1 MKEHIIKRIIPDSIA
16 EELGIQEGDELISIN
31 NQEIKDIFDFQYLTS
46 DEVLEV
52 HIRHQDGQEVIY
64 DIEKDYDQ
72 ELGIDFMEGLMDD
85 YQSCNNRCIFC
96 FIHQMPRGMRKSLYF
111 QDDDSRLS
119 FLQGNYI
126 TLTNLTNEDVERLIE
141 YRLEPI
147 NISIHTMNPELREKM
162 LLNQFAGESL
172 KYLDRFKEAGIR
184 MNGQIVLCKGVNDGI
199 HLEESLEKL
208 LEYMPEMESISV
220 VPAGLTKFRK
230 HLYPLTPFNEEESKQ
245 VIEQVDFFQKKAF
258 KRFGHL
264 FVRCSDEWYLKAGLE
279 LPPSEFYEGF
289 GQIEN
294 GVGMIR
300 LLEEEYMKALS
311 EVDIDVQPRHLSI
324 ATGVLATPLL
334 EKIAKA
340 TMEKYPQ
347 LQINVYCIYNHFFGE
362 EITVAGLI
370 TGKDLQNQLENQLL
384 GTHLLITE
392 NMLKFET
399 DIFLDDMSIKDIEDK
414 LKVKIRVVKS
424 EGMDLL
430 NQILR

>member
-16 EELGIQEGDELISIN
+16 EELGIEEGDTLISIN
-31 NQEIKDIFDFQYLTS
+31 NQEVKDIFDFQYLTS
-46 DEVLEV
+46 DEVLEI
-52 HIRHQDGQEVIY
+52 HIRHQDGEEVIY

-85 YQSCNNRCIFC
+85 YQSCHNRCIFC

-147 NISIHTMNPELREKM
+147 NISIHTMNPALREKM
-162 LLNQFAGESL
+162 LINKFAGESL

-199 HLEESLEKL
+199 HLDESLEKL
-208 LEYMPEMESISV
+208 LDYMPQMESISV

-245 VIEQVDFFQKKAF
+245 VIEQVATFQEKALE
-258 KRFGHL
+258 RWGHR

-279 LPPSEFYEGF
+279 LPPAEFYEGF

-300 LLEEEYMKALS
+300 LLEEEYIKALN
-311 EVDIDVQPRHLSI
+311 EVNVKVSPKELSV
-324 ATGVLATPLL
+324 ATGVLAAPLL
-334 EKIAKA
+334 EKLAKV
-340 TMEKYPQ
+340 TMEKFPQ
-347 LQINVYCIYNHFFGE
+347 LRINVYCIYNHFFGE

-370 TGKDLQNQLENQLL
+370 TGQDLESQLIDKSL
-384 GTHLLITE
+384 GSHLLITE

-399 DIFLDDMSIKDIEDK
+399 DIFLDDISIQDIEDK

-430 NQILR
+430 NQILG